1 MIGAISLSGVGLA
14 TAFAA
19 ASFLLPPPQAIAQGT
34 VLPESVVTATR
45 VPTLVQR
52 IPAGVT
58 LRGACAAAGQ
68 SGERERDE
76 RTWPW
81 VRMIHGRGGRGGVA
95 ARPERGADWCVGTL

>member
-1 MIGAISLSGVGLA
+1 MPRLRLA

-58 LRGACAAAGQ
+58 VI
-68 SGERERDE
+68 D
-76 RTWPW
+76 
-81 VRMIHGRGGRGGVA
+81 RMSA
-95 ARPERGADWCVGTL
+95 

>member
-1 MIGAISLSGVGLA
+1 MPRLRLA

-58 LRGACAAAGQ
+58 VIDTIRLATMEIAKAMASGMAVGAHVVRVMADEEAGDYGEPEFLGVFGQVPEAA
-68 SGERERDE
+68 
-76 RTWPW
+76 
-81 VRMIHGRGGRGGVA
+81 
-95 ARPERGADWCVGTL
+95 